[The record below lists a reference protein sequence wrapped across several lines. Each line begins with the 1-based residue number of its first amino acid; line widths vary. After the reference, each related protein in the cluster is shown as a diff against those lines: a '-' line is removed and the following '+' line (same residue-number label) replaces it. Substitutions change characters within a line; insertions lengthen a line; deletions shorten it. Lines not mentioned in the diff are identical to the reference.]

1 MINHFSAL
9 GIESIYEILKQ
20 SGDATAIYTDR
31 DLKIGFVNNA
41 MLKIWGKEESITGQR
56 FQDALPEME
65 GQPFAELLKN
75 VWLNGEIYEAV
86 NTPATIL
93 TDGILTTS
101 YFDFTFKPIFND
113 DGQAFCILHTAKDV
127 SERLHAQK
135 AVNEKTEIER
145 LISKQLAEANRDFT
159 LANQELNDTND
170 QLTAAYHKLADTE
183 NRMQELISSTP
194 VGLAFLKG
202 PEMTV
207 ETANP
212 EMKKI
217 LGIGNGAFVG
227 QPLLEVFP
235 MLNGQVFYEQLE
247 KVYESGAPS
256 VVESAVFYSNAE
268 TNLEKKYLNIYLTPL
283 LDSEDH
289 TEAIIVTILDI
300 THKVI
305 AGRALQAS
313 ETTLQKY
320 SEELNAFSEEF
331 TTLNDQLQKANQRIE
346 YLDSRL
352 RSEHEKA
359 VVKDGKH
366 SEALTKADLLNSSL
380 RNEDRDV
387 VVLNDTIS
395 DLNQKISD
403 SKTSF
408 GNLISQAPAAI
419 MLLKGDDFV
428 VSMVNKAMLEIIGK
442 DESII
447 GKRLFDEMP
456 ELRGQGA
463 ADMLIETYQTGISKG
478 DHSNLVHIQR
488 HGTMQEG
495 YFNFTYTPYIED
507 GKVVGVIDM
516 AVEVTPQMEAVQE
529 REQIILEKTT
539 LEETLRASEQRL
551 HSILETMAEGVGVTD
566 AVGQLVYAN
575 PMAQQI
581 LGLKESSIKERT
593 FDDPQ
598 WQNLRIDGSPL
609 PPDEHPMAIMMK
621 TGKPVFDHEIAVQP
635 PDRERFYIS
644 INAAPLFDTEG
655 QLSGGIGT
663 FMDVTTRRMIAQGKD
678 DFISIASHELK
689 TPVTSLKASLQLL
702 QRSSD
707 RLSPETR
714 SRLLE
719 QSIKSLD
726 KLNRLINDLLDASR
740 LEQGQIK
747 IIKSTFSVHE
757 LFEDCSSNLTQTV
770 RDKSAFTG
778 DTHLMI
784 EADSQQIGQVLIN
797 FITNADKYAP
807 ESEIEVNAR
816 KLDTGEIKISVKD
829 SGPGIAE
836 DQLKHL
842 FDRYYRT
849 DHSGQK
855 FSGLGLGLYISSDI
869 IKNHGGKIGI
879 DSTVG
884 QGSEFWFTIPH
895 SENYHK

>member
-56 FQDALPEME
+56 FEDALPEME

-86 NTPATIL
+86 NTPANIL
-93 TDGILTTS
+93 IDGILKTS

-113 DGQAFCILHTAKDV
+113 DGQVFCILHTAKDV

-145 LISKQLAEANRDFT
+145 LISKQLAEANRDFA

-217 LGIGNGAFVG
+217 LGIGNGVFVG

-268 TNLEKKYLNIYLTPL
+268 TSLEKKYLNIYLTPL

-320 SEELNAFSEEF
+320 SEALNAFSEEF

-456 ELRGQGA
+456 ELRGQRA

-478 DHSNLVHIQR
+478 EHSNLVHIQR

-495 YFNFTYTPYIED
+495 YFNFTYTPYIEE

-516 AVEVTPQMEAVQE
+516 AVEVTPQMEAIQE

-726 KLNRLINDLLDASR
+726 KLNRLINDLLDTSR

-784 EADSQQIGQVLIN
+784 DADSQQIGQVLIN